1 MDMKSV
7 YARGLLPS
15 FSCENATSLPEGGV
29 RMPSL
34 CQQNYHSL
42 DLLVLFVVSSIAL
55 RNNVAKNES
64 SGA

>member
-1 MDMKSV
+1 MNVKSV
-7 YARGLLPS
+7 RARGLLPPLTRS
-15 FSCENATSLPEGGV
+15 PSLPEGGV

-34 CQQNYHSL
+34 YQQNYHSL
-42 DLLVLFVVSSIAL
+42 NLLVLFVVSSIAL